1 MQILM
6 VLMHRT
12 FVSLNKISMFRH
24 TTLTRNP
31 NENLA
36 IFHANV
42 SVIILYLH
50 RSNIITWLV
59 AVRIFLVDPFQ
70 LVQYSQYG

>member
-12 FVSLNKISMFRH
+12 LVSLNNISMFRH

-31 NENLA
+31 NESLA
-36 IFHANV
+36 ILHANV